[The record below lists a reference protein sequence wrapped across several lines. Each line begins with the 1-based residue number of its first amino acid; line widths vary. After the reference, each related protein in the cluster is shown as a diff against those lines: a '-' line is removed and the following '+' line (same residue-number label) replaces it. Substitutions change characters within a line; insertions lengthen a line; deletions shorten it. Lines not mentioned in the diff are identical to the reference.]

1 LENYKT
7 NNEMKESVNKQPV
20 K

>member
-7 NNEMKESVNKQPV
+7 NNEMKEFVNKQPV